1 MNRHEMVS
9 VVIIALWKADRL
21 IDLVASIMSQLDESD
36 EILIVVEQPIAGVPS
51 NMTREVAQEIARQV
65 PIVRVIA
72 SERRGR
78 NAGFEQ
84 AIKSCRGEVVFLAE
98 PGDVWKPE
106 KVSTVLSTSST
117 SGAALVLHDVELYVP
132 KQGKH
137 FPSFFSMTGDQAEFT
152 IQQIRYSF
160 MGSCMA
166 FRKPLHEFFL
176 PFPDEAVVY
185 GQWIGLVAE
194 KYGGVALLTKNLAVK
209 TIDDATD
216 SLSILASIS
225 ARQGEQRRLQ
235 KILKKREKELKKYL
249 RELEERQ
256 KKQD

>member
-1 MNRHEMVS
+1 MNKHEMVS
-9 VVIIALWKADRL
+9 VVIIALWKADKL
-21 IDLVASIMSQLDESD
+21 IDLVASILPQLDAND
-36 EILIVVEQPIAGVPS
+36 EILIVVEQPIAGIPS

-65 PIVRVIA
+65 PTVRVIY
-72 SERRGR
+72 SEKRGR

-98 PGDVWKPE
+98 PGDVWRPD
-106 KVSTVLSTSST
+106 KVSTVLSAST
-117 SGAALVLHDVELYVP
+117 ASGAALMLHDVELFIP
-132 KQGKH
+132 QQGMH
-137 FPSFFSMTGDQAEFT
+137 FPSFFSMTSNQTEFT

-194 KYGGVALLTKNLAVK
+194 KYGGVALSTKILATK

-216 SLSILASIS
+216 SLSMMASIS

-235 KILKKREKELKKYL
+235 KILKKRQKELQAYL
-249 RELEERQ
+249 RQLEERQ
-256 KKQD
+256 KQRT